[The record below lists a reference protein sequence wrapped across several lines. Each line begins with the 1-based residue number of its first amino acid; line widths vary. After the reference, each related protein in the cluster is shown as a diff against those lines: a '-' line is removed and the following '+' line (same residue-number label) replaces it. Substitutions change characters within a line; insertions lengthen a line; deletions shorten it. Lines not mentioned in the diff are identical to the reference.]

1 MVIYCDSLKLGACAK
16 AIQLSWRRLLRREQ
30 TDIKVLDPLSKGIYP
45 RLLRNIMNI
54 LGFRIEEAHFF
65 AGDLPARDGQ
75 VVYLAAVQSSDDL
88 AFRASESILERSK
101 LIARLNHEWRRN
113 TVFKHIAGSLK
124 MPAFK
129 VLMQLMAADALG
141 HSANGE
147 QVFLIVERP
156 FTFDRDMINEYAP
169 GLALHFYPSR
179 SFKSL
184 KGCRGS
190 VLLLLVFMKLR
201 EIKWL
206 LETLIGRGLNV
217 QTPLYASEA
226 RLPSLVV
233 IQEGDLSLDRPYR
246 TQPYWL
252 FANDG
257 KPGFRTIVLQTSS
270 VRRLSFDNEGLK
282 EQGIIFVS
290 QRDQYLISRWH
301 RFSHPLRKRIRDD
314 LRECAIKSAF
324 GSSVEVGCLFS
335 VALLLYTA
343 KGLIPICDWS
353 NAKAFMT
360 CENYMTEADAMQL
373 VAPALDITTL
383 SYQYSN
389 VSNVGPTVMTTAD
402 IMLTF
407 SSLYHRRWVHHGIR
421 PGDFVNIGYT
431 FDTSFEYIR
440 SRALN
445 HRRRL
450 MEAGAKF
457 IICYFDESVQRDKYG
472 LISRGSHCAE
482 LLSLFKLILSDSS
495 MGLVVKSQFQ
505 WNSPEN
511 FNEIGDV
518 RAAAMGTGR
527 YLELSYGVH
536 RNIVFPAEAALS
548 ANIAIG
554 SVIGATAA
562 LEAALVGVRCILL
575 NPYGW
580 KTEDIQLYRKADILY
595 SSLASALDAIHSFR
609 AGDPMRIGLGDW
621 SPIIEKFDP
630 YRDGRAGHRMRKL
643 LESILMSGIRPT
655 Q

>member
-1 MVIYCDSLKLGACAK
+1 MVIYFDSLKLGACAK
-16 AIQLSWRRLLRREQ
+16 AIQLSWRRLLRWEQ
-30 TDIKVLDPLSKGIYP
+30 TDIQVLDPLPKGIYP
-45 RLLRNIMNI
+45 RLLKNIMNI
-54 LGFRIEEAHFF
+54 LRFRIEEAHFF
-65 AGDLPARDGQ
+65 TGDLLTRDGR
-75 VVYLAAVQSSDDL
+75 VVYLAALHSSDDL
-88 AFRASESILERSK
+88 AFRASESILKRSK
-101 LIARLNHEWRRN
+101 LIARLNHDWLRN

-129 VLMQLMAADALG
+129 VLMQLMVADALG
-141 HSANGE
+141 HSGNRD

-156 FTFDRDMINEYAP
+156 STLDRDMINKYAP
-169 GLALHFYPSR
+169 GLVLHFYPSS

-184 KGCRGS
+184 KGGRGS

-206 LETLIGRGLNV
+206 LETLIGKGLNI
-217 QTPLYASEA
+217 QPSFSASEA

-233 IQEGDLSLDRPYR
+233 IQEGDLSLDRSYR

-252 FANDG
+252 FTNDR
-257 KPGFRTIVLQTSS
+257 KPSFRTIVLQTGS
-270 VRRLSFDNEGLK
+270 VDRLPFDNEGLK
-282 EQGIIFVS
+282 EQGIIILS
-290 QRDQYLISRWH
+290 KRDCYLISRWH
-301 RFSHPLRKRIRDD
+301 RFFYLLKKRIRDD
-314 LRECAIKSAF
+314 LRKCAIRSVF
-324 GSSVEVGCLFS
+324 GSSVEFECLFS
-335 VALLLYTA
+335 IAALLYTA

-353 NAKAFMT
+353 HAKAFMT

-373 VAPALDITTL
+373 IAPALDMTTL

-389 VSNVGPTVMTTAD
+389 MSNVGPTMMTTAD
-402 IMLTF
+402 IMFTF
-407 SSLYHRRWVHHGIR
+407 SSLYHQRWVRHGIR

-457 IICYFDESVQRDKYG
+457 IICYFDESVQRDKFG
-472 LISRGSHCAE
+472 LISRESHCAE
-482 LLSLFKLILSDSS
+482 LLFLFKLILIDSS

-505 WNSPEN
+505 WNSPEK
-511 FNEIGDV
+511 FNELRDV
-518 RAAAMGTGR
+518 RTAAMSTGR
-527 YLELSYGVH
+527 YLEFSYGMH

-548 ANIAIG
+548 ADIAIG
-554 SVIGATAA
+554 SVIGATAG

-575 NPYGW
+575 DPYKW
-580 KTEDIQLYRKADILY
+580 ETEDLQLYKKADILY
-595 SSLASALDAIHSFR
+595 PSMASALDGIHSFR
-609 AGDPMRIGLGDW
+609 AGDSTHIGLGDW
-621 SPIIEKFDP
+621 SPIIKKFDP
-630 YRDGRAGHRMRKL
+630 YRDGCAGRRMRKL